1 MYLKKPK
8 HFIIWNGGSICF
20 HVLVEF
26 LVLGLLLL
34 LISPGFSESVKM
46 VTTNMSLPSK
56 AGLKNNKH
64 GPNDRGS
71 NVGKPVSQVCVA
83 SFFVF
88 VDNAI
93 DTYFLTTPTIREDF
107 QLEHLLLWFLLKTL
121 HNPRHYLT

>member
-1 MYLKKPK
+1 MSRYIIKAMYLKKPK

-20 HVLVEF
+20 HVLVEIF
-26 LVLGLLLL
+26 VLGLLLL
-34 LISPGFSESVKM
+34 LISSGFSESVKM
-46 VTTNMSLPSK
+46 VTTSMSLPSK

-93 DTYFLTTPTIREDF
+93 GTYFLTT
-107 QLEHLLLWFLLKTL
+107 TL
-121 HNPRHYLT
+121 SERTSS